1 MLGQGDEQDRAQ
13 EKRRQ
18 EKRPRKRRREKEKVG
33 RARTREIWGDKER
46 KQSNRDRT
54 EGKGT

>member
-18 EKRPRKRRREKEKVG
+18 EKRPRERRREKEKVG
-33 RARTREIWGDKER
+33 RAGQGQEDMGR
-46 KQSNRDRT
+46 
-54 EGKGT
+54 